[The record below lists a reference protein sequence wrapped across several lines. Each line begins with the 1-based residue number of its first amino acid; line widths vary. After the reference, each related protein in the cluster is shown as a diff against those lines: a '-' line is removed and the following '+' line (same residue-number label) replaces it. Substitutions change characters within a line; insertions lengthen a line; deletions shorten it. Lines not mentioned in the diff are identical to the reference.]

1 MKITRNKLRY
11 LLRES
16 TSGMGEASAIER
28 LIKSGDPESI
38 VQAYELAP
46 AVQINFDQIVT
57 NMVKTAN
64 VLENRDVDNIL
75 YQMDNL
81 LFLAQKAGL
90 RSLGLVDSKLTE
102 LETLIHEDTIHDI
115 DMELVYS
122 VRADAEAAIERSIIQ
137 TIIAIAKGR
146 QN

>member
-1 MKITRNKLRY
+1 MKITRSKLRN

-16 TSGMGEASAIER
+16 TSGMEGASAIER
-28 LIKSGDPESI
+28 LVKSGDPDSI
-38 VQAYELAP
+38 VQAYELASV
-46 AVQINFDQIVT
+46 VQINFDQIVT
-57 NMVKTAN
+57 NMVKAAN
-64 VLENRDVDNIL
+64 VLENREVDNIL

-90 RSLGLVDSKLTE
+90 RNLGLVDSKLNE

-122 VRADAEAAIERSIIQ
+122 VRADVEASIERSIIQ

-146 QN
+146 NN